1 MEPFSVVGE
10 FAYFLPEVF
19 LPFFVSHVHASRH
32 KFFYIIYAGEKE
44 AERNAGGVR
53 IHGHIFGEG

>member
-32 KFFYIIYAGEKE
+32 KFFYVIYAG
-44 AERNAGGVR
+44 GGWSVNK
-53 IHGHIFGEG
+53 IINN

>member
-32 KFFYIIYAGEKE
+32 KFFYIVYAG
-44 AERNAGGVR
+44 GGGFVNK
-53 IHGHIFGEG
+53 I